1 MEKYEGTKNMNYNP
15 EKYWHERGANYV
27 APGEK
32 AEEQEVENL
41 FKVWA
46 FFSLSIKSIL
56 EIGSGYG
63 RIYKL
68 FTKWGIQT
76 PEHHPFIEYGK
87 YAMCDFVES
96 MRYKC
101 LRNTDILPDYWDG
114 NELPYNDNEFDF
126 VISFSVLLHVTPDK
140 IEQVLRE
147 HARVCRQYLFIATYL
162 GGLDRL
168 APHCFEHDYIGLF
181 EKLNL
186 KIEDEKV
193 FQAGLRVNWL
203 LSK

>member
-1 MEKYEGTKNMNYNP
+1 MTYNP
-15 EKYWHERGANYV
+15 EKYWHERGANYI
-27 APGEK
+27 APGED
-32 AEEQEVENL
+32 AERPEIDNL
-41 FKVWA
+41 KYLIGSLELA
-46 FFSLSIKSIL
+46 FGYIL

-63 RIYKL
+63 RIYTELKQFVKEIDL
-68 FTKWGIQT
+68 
-76 PEHHPFIEYGK
+76 PK
-87 YAMCDFVES
+87 YPAATQGVNKFDYQMCDFVES

-126 VISFSVLLHVTPDK
+126 VISFSVLLHVPPDN

-147 HARVCRQYLFIATYL
+147 HARVSKKHLFIATYA

-168 APHCFEHDYIGLF
+168 AEHCFEHDYESLF

-186 KIEDEKV
+186 EIENEKH
-193 FQAGLRVNWL
+193 FQSGLRVNWL
-203 LSK
+203 LAK